1 MQKGRAAMGVTAETE
16 LTGRA
21 ALLDRLVTAETELLA
36 AIEAVETAGPNASNQ
51 FDRQVA
57 VIADAM
63 GGVYRYAMIV
73 DI

>member
-1 MQKGRAAMGVTAETE
+1 MDHLVVAENK

-21 ALLDRLVTAETELLA
+21 ALLDRLVTAESELLA
-36 AIEAVETAGPNASNQ
+36 AIEAVEAVGHSNQ

-57 VIADAM
+57 SIADAM
-63 GGVYRYAMIV
+63 GGVYRYAMLV